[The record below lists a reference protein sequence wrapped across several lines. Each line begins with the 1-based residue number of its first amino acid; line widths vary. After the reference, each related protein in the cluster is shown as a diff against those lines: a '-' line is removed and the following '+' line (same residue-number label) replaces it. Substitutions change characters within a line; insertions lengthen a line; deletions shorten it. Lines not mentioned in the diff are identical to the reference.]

1 MEMDQELMD
10 FFDFSKEFKRRP
22 APQGYI
28 SRDPSI
34 MAEEAVDSKVV
45 KREVIGTE
53 YVNEI
58 VAKEKLR
65 LNGTLRDDCPE
76 SKRNRT
82 LNDLDTDDE
91 EDESEIRRDD
101 EYYKKYRFNLNRDR
115 NLPIY
120 AKREEILAAI
130 KANPVVILKGETGC
144 GKTTQVPQYILDE
157 GFKSGQYCNIVVTQP
172 RRIAAISIA
181 NRVCQERQ
189 WQQDT
194 VCSYQVGLHR
204 PTTLE
209 DTRLLYCTTG
219 VLLNNLIRNKTLTQY
234 THIVLDEV
242 HERDQ
247 DMDFL
252 LIVVRRLL
260 ATNSRHVKVILMSAT
275 IDARELSDY
284 FSTDT
289 SIPPVITASH
299 GRKYSIE
306 KFYRDQLT
314 SIKWKDDPDQDQFIP
329 RINDDGYRAAVKIIM
344 VIDNMEREGGIQSRL
359 SYDEALRHGAV
370 LIFLP
375 GVYEIDNMAQ
385 NITSML
391 NDDRN
396 IKVFIVRCFSLMTP
410 ENQRD
415 VFQPPPPGY
424 RKIILT
430 TNIAESSITVPD
442 VSYVIDFCL
451 TKVLVTDTA
460 TSFTSLRLTWA
471 SKANCR
477 QRAGRV
483 GRLRSG
489 RVYRMVT
496 KSFYQMGMSE
506 FGIPEMLR
514 LPLQNSVLRAKELEM
529 DSPVDILALALSP
542 PNLSDVKNTILL
554 LKEVGALFL
563 TVDGVYNELD
573 GDITYWGT
581 IMSRLPLDTRLSRLI
596 ILGYVFNLLEEVI
609 IIAAGLSMRGLYVNE
624 GARNQGGDS
633 FWMHY
638 IFADGSGS
646 DLVAIWRVYLTYLNM
661 VEVGHEQESAIRW
674 AKRFHVSLRSLK
686 EMHLL
691 VQELRT
697 RCTNLGLIPF
707 TVDPS
712 QRMGDREKSIILK
725 VIIAGAFYPNYF
737 MRSKG
742 VCVEPERD
750 MYQVISGHDPCRTV
764 YFTNYKPGYMGELY
778 TRRIKELFR
787 EAKIPPE
794 NIEVTFQHGSQKV
807 FVTFRHDDCNADSSS
822 LVNVSGRIAS
832 EVYKAV
838 RMRVDRL
845 QRPIRIMDQ
854 IPFLN
859 YVQRQKIGEVIEGRW
874 VPPAKAT
881 NVELLALPSVY
892 EKTITGLIT
901 CIVSCGKFYFQPQS
915 FAECIRNMSEIFNA
929 SQQLRNH
936 VLNAGAI
943 TKGMMVLAKRDSQ
956 FQRATVIRPEN
967 QSNRQPMFYVRFI
980 DYGDCALLPMEQL
993 RLMPDELVAQYG
1005 DLPPR
1010 VFECRLALVQPSMV
1024 VSANNRWPA
1033 AANDKLKAMAKCGRI
1048 DIEVYSLFNNVAAVL
1063 IHMRDG
1069 LLNEKLVELKLA
1081 RRADEDFMSRQDHD
1095 FRLRRQE
1102 TARYTT
1108 SAERQQI
1115 NEEYLRS
1122 CQLLQDQDLPP
1133 PPLDKCNTVVM
1144 LKGPYSPLESNMYS
1158 TIRVGVWKSVKI
1170 DNASVNAVL
1179 LDSDPQDQ
1187 HDQMIVAHTTVESAD
1202 GQILTARG
1210 TTLMPNIHGFGAL
1223 MAMLFCPTM
1232 QIKCNKAGTKYVSIL
1247 AGMGC
1252 DPVTNEP
1259 YYEEHDMVINLD
1271 VNILEDD
1278 LSLINQMRYNID
1290 SVFFNFKDENYP
1302 AVSVNERVSIYTQ
1315 LRSMMNRLL
1324 SKDRSYIEVNSSNS
1338 DYEWEKTDDV
1348 PKQAEPFGKRA
1359 IFPMHSITE
1368 LQEEDMGHLLQ
1379 LVENCNKLY
1388 EWRNFEGVLAPMTC
1402 KLCNQ
1407 LLESVPQLRMHLLT
1421 QLHRDREK
1429 QIDYHQK

>member
-1 MEMDQELMD
+1 MDQELMD
-10 FFDFSKEFKRRP
+10 FFDFSKEFKREA

-28 SRDPSI
+28 SRDPNI
-34 MAEEAVDSKVV
+34 MAEEATDSKVV

-76 SKRNRT
+76 DRRNPT
-82 LNDLDTDDE
+82 LNDMDTDDE

-130 KANPVVILKGETGC
+130 NANPVVILKGETGC

-204 PTTLE
+204 PSTLE

-275 IDARELSDY
+275 IDARELSAY
-284 FSTDT
+284 FTTT
-289 SIPPVITASH
+289 SLIPPVITASH

-359 SYDEALRHGAV
+359 NYDEALRHGAV

-375 GVYEIDNMAQ
+375 GVFEIDNMAQ

-391 NDDRN
+391 HEDRN

-506 FGIPEMLR
+506 FGVPEMLR

-529 DSPVDILALALSP
+529 GSPVEILALALSP
-542 PNLSDVKNTILL
+542 PNLSDIRNTILL

-563 TVDGVYNELD
+563 TVDGVYNKMD

-624 GARNQGGDS
+624 GSRNQGGDS

-697 RCTNLGLIPF
+697 RCTNLGLVPF
-707 TVDPS
+707 TADPS

-737 MRSKG
+737 LRSKG
-742 VCVEPERD
+742 ACVEPDRD
-750 MYQVISGHDPCRTV
+750 LYQVISGHDPCRTV

-794 NIEVTFQHGSQKV
+794 NIDVTFQHGSQKV
-807 FVTFRHDDCNADSSS
+807 FVTFKHDDCNADSSS
-822 LVNVSGRIAS
+822 LVHVSGRIKS

-854 IPFLN
+854 NSFLN
-859 YVQRQKIGEVIEGRW
+859 YVQKQRIGDVIEGRW
-874 VPPAKAT
+874 VPPAKCT

-892 EKTITGLIT
+892 DKTITGLIT

-943 TKGMMVLAKRDSQ
+943 IKGMMVLAKRDSQ

-980 DYGDCALLPMEQL
+980 DYGDCALLSMEQL
-993 RLMPDELVAQYG
+993 RLMPDELVRQYG

-1024 VSANNRWPA
+1024 VSANNRWTA
-1033 AANDKLKAMAKCGRI
+1033 AANNKLKAMAKCGRI

-1095 FRLRRQE
+1095 FRMRRQE
-1102 TARYTT
+1102 SGRYTT

-1122 CQLLQDQDLPP
+1122 CQLLQDQDLAPP
-1133 PPLDKCNTVVM
+1133 PVDKCNTVVM
-1144 LKGPYSPLESNMYS
+1144 LKGPFSPLESSMYS
-1158 TIRVGVWKSVKI
+1158 TIRVGKWKSVKI

-1187 HDQMIVAHTTVESAD
+1187 HDQMIVSHATVESAD

-1252 DPVTNEP
+1252 DPETNEP
-1259 YYEEHDMVINLD
+1259 YFEEHDMVINLD

-1315 LRSMMNRLL
+1315 LRSMINRLL

-1338 DYEWEKTDDV
+1338 DYEWDKTDYV

-1368 LQEEDMGHLLQ
+1368 LQEEDIGHLLQ
-1379 LVENCNKLY
+1379 MVENCNKLY

>member
-1 MEMDQELMD
+1 MDQEVMD
-10 FFDFSKEFKRRP
+10 FFDFSKEFKREA

-28 SRDPSI
+28 SSDPSI
-34 MAEEAVDSKVV
+34 MATETNESKVP
-45 KREVIGTE
+45 KREVIGTD
-53 YVNEI
+53 YVPEI
-58 VAKEKLR
+58 VAKEKCLLDR
-65 LNGTLRDDCPE
+65 TLRDDCPQ

-82 LNDLDTDDE
+82 LDDLDTDDE
-91 EDESEIRRDD
+91 GEETEIRRDD
-101 EYYKKYRFNLNRDR
+101 EYYKRYRFNLNRDK

-130 KANPVVILKGETGC
+130 NAHPVVILKGQTGC

-157 GFKSGQYCNIVVTQP
+157 GYKSGKYCNIVVTQP

-181 NRVCQERQ
+181 NRVCQERE

-204 PTTLE
+204 PTSLE

-219 VLLNNLIRNKTLTQY
+219 VLLNNLINKKTLTHY

-260 ATNSRHVKVILMSAT
+260 ATNSRHVKIILMSAT
-275 IDARELSDY
+275 IDARELADY
-284 FSTDT
+284 FTTTNSV
-289 SIPPVITASH
+289 PPVITASH
-299 GRKYSIE
+299 GRKHAIE
-306 KFYRDQLT
+306 KFYRDQMG
-314 SIKWKDDPDQDQFIP
+314 SIRWKEEEDDQLVPQ
-329 RINDDGYRAAVKIIM
+329 INDHGYRAAVKIIM
-344 VIDNMEREGGIQSRL
+344 VIDNMEREAAIQSRL
-359 SYDEALRHGAV
+359 SYDEALRYGAV

-375 GVYEIDNMAQ
+375 GIDEIDTMAE

-391 NDDRN
+391 QSDRN

-415 VFQPPPPGY
+415 VFHPPPPGF

-460 TSFTSLRLTWA
+460 TSFSSLRLTWA

-489 RVYRMVT
+489 RVYRMVN
-496 KSFYQMGMSE
+496 KSFYQREMAE

-514 LPLQNSVLRAKELEM
+514 MPLQNSVLRAKELEM
-529 DSPVDILALALSP
+529 GSPIEILALALSP
-542 PNLSDVKNTILL
+542 PNLSDIQNTILL

-563 TVDGVYNELD
+563 TVDGVYNAMD

-596 ILGYVFNLLEEVI
+596 ILGYVFNLLEEAI

-624 GARNQGGDS
+624 GRRTQGADS

-661 VEVGHEQESAIRW
+661 VEIAHEQESAIRW

-691 VQELRT
+691 VQELRW

-707 TVDPS
+707 AVNPS
-712 QRMGDREKSIILK
+712 QMMGDREKSIILK

-737 MRSKG
+737 TRSKES
-742 VCVEPERD
+742 CAEPDRNI
-750 MYQVISGHDPCRTV
+750 YQTISGHDPCRTV
-764 YFTNYKPGYMGELY
+764 YFTNFKPAYMGELY
-778 TRRIKELFR
+778 TRRIKELFQ
-787 EAKIPPE
+787 EARIPPE
-794 NIEVTFQHGSQKV
+794 NIDVTFQQGSQKV
-807 FVTFRHDDCNADSSS
+807 FVTFKQDDWLADSSKFVS
-822 LVNVSGRIAS
+822 VSGRVQS

-838 RMRVDRL
+838 RMRLDRI
-845 QRPIRIMDQ
+845 QRPIRIMTQ
-854 IPFLN
+854 NNFMN
-859 YVQRQKIGEVIEGRW
+859 YVQQRGIGDVIEGRW
-874 VPPAKAT
+874 IPPTKPL
-881 NVELLALPSVY
+881 NVELLALPSVFS
-892 EKTITGLIT
+892 KTITGLIT
-901 CIVSCGKFYFQPQS
+901 CIISCGKFFFQPQS

-929 SQQLRNH
+929 PQQLRNY
-936 VLNAGAI
+936 VINAGAI
-943 TKGMMVLAKRDSQ
+943 TKGMMVLAKRDSN

-980 DYGDCALLPMEQL
+980 DYGDCALLSMQQL
-993 RLMPDELVAQYG
+993 RLMPKELIQQYG

-1010 VFECRLALVQPSMV
+1010 VFECRLAHVQPSSV
-1024 VSANNRWPA
+1024 VSGNNRWPT
-1033 AANDKLKAMAKCGRI
+1033 AANDLLKSVAKCGRI

-1063 IHMRDG
+1063 IPMKDG
-1069 LLNEKLVELKLA
+1069 IINDMLVELKLS
-1081 RRADEDFMSRQDHD
+1081 RRSDEDYMSRKDHD

-1102 TARYTT
+1102 SARYLTLT
-1108 SAERQQI
+1108 ERQQI

-1122 CQLLQDQDLPP
+1122 CQLPQDLDLPP
-1133 PPLDKCNTVVM
+1133 PPLDKCNTIVM
-1144 LKGPYSPLESNMYS
+1144 LKGPSSPLECSMQS
-1158 TIRVGVWKSVKI
+1158 IIRVGSSKRVNI

-1179 LDSDPQDQ
+1179 LDADPQDH
-1187 HDQMIVAHTTVESAD
+1187 HDHLIVAHATVESTN
-1202 GQILTARG
+1202 GQTLTARG
-1210 TTLMPNIHGFGAL
+1210 TTLMPNVQGFGAL
-1223 MAMLFCPTM
+1223 MVMLFCPTM
-1232 QIKCNKAGTKYVSIL
+1232 QLKCNNEGTSYVSIL
-1247 AGMGC
+1247 AGLGC
-1252 DPVTNEP
+1252 DPVTGEP
-1259 YYEEHDMVINLD
+1259 YYAEHDVLINLD

-1278 LSLINQMRYNID
+1278 VVLINQIRYYID
-1290 SVFFNFKDENYP
+1290 SVFFNFKEEKDP
-1302 AVSVNERVSIYTQ
+1302 AVSINERVSIYTQ
-1315 LRSMMNRLL
+1315 LRSLINRLL
-1324 SKDRSYIEVNSSNS
+1324 CKDRSYMQRNMSNS
-1338 DYEWEKTDDV
+1338 DFEWESN
-1348 PKQAEPFGKRA
+1348 PELPMPNEPFGKRA
-1359 IFPMHSITE
+1359 IFPMHSLTE
-1368 LQEEDMGHLLQ
+1368 LQEEDMGRLMHLR
-1379 LVENCNKLY
+1379 ENCSMLHK
-1388 EWRNFEGVLAPMTC
+1388 WRNFEGTLPHMTC

-1407 LLESVPQLRMHLLT
+1407 LLESVPQLRLHLLT
-1421 QLHRDREK
+1421 VLHRDREK
-1429 QIDYHQK
+1429 QIDYCNQ

>member
-1 MEMDQELMD
+1 MDPDVMD
-10 FFDFSKEFKRRP
+10 FFDFSKEFKRET

-28 SRDPSI
+28 SSDPSN
-34 MAEEAVDSKVV
+34 MAVEATESKVV

-53 YVNEI
+53 YAAEI
-58 VAKEKLR
+58 VAKEKQR
-65 LNGTLRDDCPE
+65 LDGLLRDDECFPN
-76 SKRNRT
+76 KRT
-82 LNDLDTDDE
+82 LDDMDTDE
-91 EDESEIRRDD
+91 EEEEVSEIRRDE
-101 EYYKKYRFNLNRDR
+101 EYYQKYRFDLNRDK

-130 KANPVVILKGETGC
+130 VAHPVVILKGETGC

-189 WQQDT
+189 WQPNT

-204 PTTLE
+204 PASME
-209 DTRLLYCTTG
+209 ETRLLYCTTG
-219 VLLNNLIRNKTLTQY
+219 VLLNNLVHNKTLTHY

-260 ATNSRHVKVILMSAT
+260 ATNSRHVKIILMSAT

-284 FSTDT
+284 FATKNL
-289 SIPPVITASH
+289 IPPVISASH
-299 GRKYSIE
+299 GRKYTIE
-306 KFYRDQLT
+306 KFYRDQLNN
-314 SIKWKDDPDQDQFIP
+314 IKWKDEVDDQFVP
-329 RINDDGYRAAVKIIM
+329 RINDDGYRAAVKIIL
-344 VIDNMEREGGIQSRL
+344 VIDNMERENGIHSRL
-359 SYDEALRHGAV
+359 SYDEAMRHGAV

-375 GVYEIDNMAQ
+375 GVFEIDNMAE
-385 NITSML
+385 NITDIL
-391 NDDRN
+391 QHERN

-415 VFQPPPPGY
+415 VFQPPPAGF

-460 TSFTSLRLTWA
+460 TSFSSLRLTWA

-489 RVYRMVT
+489 RVYRMVN
-496 KSFYQMGMSE
+496 KSFYQREMSE

-514 LPLQNSVLRAKELEM
+514 LPLQNSVLRAKELDM
-529 DSPVDILALALSP
+529 GSPVDILALALSP
-542 PNLSDVKNTILL
+542 PNLSDIRNTILL
-554 LKEVGALFL
+554 LKEVGALFP
-563 TVDGVYNELD
+563 TVDGVYNEMD
-573 GDITYWGT
+573 GDITFWGT
-581 IMSRLPLDTRLSRLI
+581 LMARLPLDTRLSRLI
-596 ILGYVFNLLEEVI
+596 ILGYVFNLLEEAI
-609 IIAAGLSMRGLYVNE
+609 IISAGLSMRGLYLAE
-624 GARNQGGDS
+624 GRRSQGADS

-661 VEVGHEQESAIRW
+661 VEIGHEQESAIRW

-691 VQELRT
+691 VQELRM
-697 RCTNLGLIPF
+697 RCTNLGLVPF
-707 TVDPS
+707 AADST
-712 QRMGDREKSIILK
+712 QMLGDREKVTILK

-742 VCVEPERD
+742 SCVEPDRD
-750 MYQVISGHDPCRTV
+750 MYQVLSGNDPCRTV
-764 YFTNYKPGYMGELY
+764 YFTNFKPGYMGELY
-778 TRRIKELFR
+778 TRRIKDLFQ
-787 EAKIPPE
+787 EARIPPE
-794 NIEVTFQHGSQKV
+794 NIDVTFQHGSQKV
-807 FVTFRHDDCNADSSS
+807 FVTFKHDDCNENSSKLIS
-822 LVNVSGRIAS
+822 VSGKIES

-838 RMRVDRL
+838 RMRFERM

-854 IPFLN
+854 NNFMN
-859 YVQRQKIGEVIEGRW
+859 YVQQRKIGDIIEGRW
-874 VPPAKAT
+874 VPPTKSL

-892 EKTITGLIT
+892 DKTITGLIT

-929 SQQLRNH
+929 PQQLRNH

-943 TKGMMVLAKRDSQ
+943 TKGLMVLAKRESH
-956 FQRATVIRPEN
+956 FQRARVIRPEN
-967 QSNRQPMFYVRFI
+967 RSNRQPMFYVRFI
-980 DYGDCALLPMEQL
+980 DYGDCFLLPMEQL
-993 RLMPDELVAQYG
+993 RLMPDELVGQYG

-1024 VSANNRWPA
+1024 ISKSNSWPKK
-1033 AANDKLKAMAKCGRI
+1033 ANDMLHSLAKCGRI

-1069 LLNEKLVELKLA
+1069 LINEKLVELKLA

-1095 FRLRRQE
+1095 FRTRRQE
-1102 TARYTT
+1102 SARYSS

-1122 CQLLQDQDLPP
+1122 CQLPQDNDLSP
-1133 PPLDKCNTVVM
+1133 PPLDRCNTVVM
-1144 LKGPYSPLESNMYS
+1144 LKGPYSPLESTMYS
-1158 TIRVGVWKSVKI
+1158 TIRVGVWKTVKI

-1179 LDSDPQDQ
+1179 LDADPQDQ
-1187 HDQMIVAHTTVESAD
+1187 HDQMIVAHTTVESTN

-1210 TTLMPNIHGFGAL
+1210 TTLMPNVHGFGAL
-1223 MAMLFCPTM
+1223 MVMLFCPTM
-1232 QIKCNKAGTKYVSIL
+1232 QMKCNKDGTKYVSIL
-1247 AGMGC
+1247 AGLGC
-1252 DPVTNEP
+1252 DPKTMEP
-1259 YYEEHDMVINLD
+1259 YFEEHDMVINLD

-1278 LSLINQMRYNID
+1278 LNLINQMRYYID

-1302 AVSVNERVSIYTQ
+1302 AVSVNERVYIFTQ
-1315 LRSMMNRLL
+1315 LRGLVSRLL
-1324 SKDRSYIEVNSSNS
+1324 SKDRSYIEINSSNS
-1338 DYEWEKTDDV
+1338 DYIWDKTEDLPNV
-1348 PKQAEPFGKRA
+1348 SEPFGKRA
-1359 IFPMHSITE
+1359 IFPMHFIPE
-1368 LQEEDMGHLLQ
+1368 LREEDFGHVLK
-1379 LVENCNKLY
+1379 LVENCKKLY
-1388 EWRNFEGVLAPMTC
+1388 EWRNFEGVFAPMTC

-1429 QIDYHQK
+1429 QIDYRKE